1 MTILVISPSIAKES
15 AQALSEALAAEYMNP
30 YETKRRKFLKH
41 DIVVNYGFSRDIVG
55 NKIINTSKAVN
66 IARDKI
72 ECFTRLKN
80 VVPTVLMT
88 TEREAAEKWIR
99 SGRIVV
105 ARDRVKGDNGKGL
118 TYCSTL
124 KELVACTEAKF
135 FTRYIHHTN
144 EYRVNVWRGKVLSVY
159 DKIRKAEHFKF
170 NLLKGQDNHPQLAMF
185 AEAVHK
191 ATELDWFG
199 MDLIRTEKGT
209 LFFLEVNSAPVLF
222 PHTTAKL
229 VKNILEI

>member
-1 MTILVISPSIAKES
+1 MSILVISPSIAQES
-15 AQALSEALAAEYMNP
+15 AQSLAEALEAEYMNP
-30 YETKRRKFLKH
+30 YETKRRKFLKY
-41 DIVVNYGFSRDIVG
+41 DVVVNYGFSRNIVG
-55 NKIINTSKAVN
+55 NIINTPAAVN

-72 ECFTRLKN
+72 ECFTRLRN

-88 TEREAAEKWIR
+88 TEREVAEKWIR

-105 ARDRVKGDNGKGL
+105 ARDRIKGDNGKGL
-118 TYCSTL
+118 NYCRTL
-124 KELVACTEAKF
+124 KELAACTEAKF

-144 EYRVNVWRGKVLSVY
+144 EYRVNVWRGKVVSVY
-159 DKIRKAEHFKF
+159 DKIHKTGHFKF
-170 NLLKGQDNHPQLAMF
+170 NLVQGQNNHPQLAMF

-191 ATELDWFG
+191 ATGLDWFG

-222 PHTTAKL
+222 PYTTAKL
-229 VKNILEI
+229 VKHIQEI